1 VTGPVIVVGAG
12 PTGLMLAAELGLAGV
27 PVTFLERRTEPTYW
41 SQAFAIHMSTY
52 EMFKQRGL
60 DQWDDAVR
68 FANYNFGFP
77 GAQAMDESMI
87 PRIVPQRRVEAA
99 LAERVAELGVE
110 IRRGHE
116 LVGFTQDEEGVTASV
131 RTVDGGE
138 YEVRG
143 SYLVGCDGSRSAV
156 RKQAQIEFPGSEA
169 TLCGRTGDMEILNE
183 EYQQTGIGARMLP
196 KGLAA
201 VIRHPDEPGMF
212 RGTVVEFDTE
222 RPGEEI
228 PVTAEEFHDTFLRVT
243 GIDLKIGRTG
253 WMTRFGDSVRHAA
266 RYRVGRV
273 FIAGDAVH
281 VHFPSAGQGLN
292 TGMQDAMNLGWKL
305 AGAIRGWARADL
317 LDTYHDERHPVG
329 HEACVYPE
337 AQVALMYPHENAAPL
352 RRLFAELAQ
361 FPEATRYLVDR
372 SSGLGIRYPMT
383 YPGLPAGEHPL
394 LGRRAPDV
402 TLTTAAG
409 PVRLPS
415 VLRNGRPLALSLTG
429 DATKLGD
436 LSGWA
441 DRVDVLTAQPSPDLD
456 ATALLIRPDG
466 HVAYAATGSDDGEGI
481 RAAVTRWFGAPA

>member
-1 VTGPVIVVGAG
+1 
-12 PTGLMLAAELGLAGV
+12 MLAAELSLNGV
-27 PVTFLERRTEPTYW
+27 PVVFLERRAEPTNW

-60 DQWDDAVR
+60 DKWPDAPR
-68 FANYNFGFP
+68 FTNYNFGFP
-77 GAQAMDESMI
+77 GATAMDEGMI

-99 LAERVAELGVE
+99 LAERVAELGLE

-116 LVGFTQDEEGVTASV
+116 LIGFEQYADGLTVTV
-131 RTVDGGE
+131 RTADGD
-138 YEVRG
+138 YQVRG

-156 RKQAQIEFPGSEA
+156 RKLAKIDFPGSEA
-169 TLCGRTGDMEILNE
+169 SLCGRTGDMEILSE
-183 EYQQTGIGARMLP
+183 EYEATGIGAQMLP

-212 RGTVVEFDTE
+212 RGTVVEFDAE

-228 PVTAEEFHDTFLRVT
+228 PVTAEEFRSAFQRVT

-266 RYRVGRV
+266 RYRAGGV

-305 AGAIRGWARADL
+305 AGAMHGWAPDDL

-329 HEACVYPE
+329 YEACVYPE
-337 AQVALMYPHENAAPL
+337 AQVALMYPYENAAPL

-361 FPEATRYLVDR
+361 FPAVTRYLVDR
-372 SSGLGIRYPMT
+372 SSGVGIAYPMS
-383 YPGLPAGEHPL
+383 YPGVPDGTHPL
-394 LGRRAPDV
+394 LGRRVPDV
-402 TLTTAAG
+402 PLVTADG
-409 PVRLPS
+409 PTRLPAL
-415 VLRNGRPLALSLTG
+415 LRSGRALALSLTG
-429 DATKLGD
+429 DVTKLGD
-436 LSGWA
+436 LSGWRG
-441 DRVDVLTAQPSPDLD
+441 RVDLVAAQPSPDLD
-456 ATALLIRPDG
+456 AVALLIRPDG
-466 HVAYAATGSDDGEGI
+466 HVAYVDAEGTDTDGLHTAL
-481 RAAVTRWFGAPA
+481 RRWFGAPATA